1 VTAPVTIRDLMTDPA
16 LFGDQFGGDSFAA
29 WRALL
34 AAFYGLELSDDER
47 ETVTALT
54 GRAEVPSDAFAEL
67 WLAIGRRG
75 GKSQVAAL
83 IAVYEALF
91 KDHRAKLSP
100 GEVATVMCIA
110 ADRKQAR
117 SVMRYVSGLVA
128 SNAMLARSKISETTE
143 AIEFDNR
150 AVIEVHTASFRS
162 VRGYTLG
169 AVIADEIAFW
179 FSEGANPDKDII
191 TALRPALA
199 TLGGKLVA
207 LSSPYAKRGIL
218 WDTHK
223 RHFAGDSTRVLVAQ
237 APSLT
242 MNPTLNPEI
251 VADAMREDPE
261 AARAEYLAEFRGDI
275 STFLDIEVVEQ
286 ATRSKPLTL
295 PPQDRETY
303 FAFVDPNGGGAD
315 EFTMAIAHREDA
327 LTVIDGVWGRHG
339 SPAAIAEEFAS
350 ILKTYRVSRV
360 KGDRYAGRWPRDE
373 FAKHNVTY
381 EASDRDRSQL
391 YLELM
396 ARLNS
401 GAVILPPCQRM
412 QRQLANLERRAHRSG
427 RDTIDHP
434 PGAHDDRANAVAGA
448 VAIAARP
455 QLKSVTRRIAGG
467 FY

>member
-1 VTAPVTIRDLMTDPA
+1 MSAPVTIRDLMTDAA

-34 AAFYGLELSDDER
+34 AGFYGLELTEAEA
-47 ETVTALT
+47 ETLMVLT
-54 GRAEVPSDAFAEL
+54 GRAEVPSESFGEL

-91 KDHRAKLSP
+91 KDHRAKLAP

-117 SVMRYVSGLVA
+117 AVMRYTSGLVNG
-128 SNAMLARSKISETTE
+128 NAMLKRAVIAESRET
-143 AIEFDNR
+143 IEFDNR
-150 AVIEVHTASFRS
+150 AVIEVATASHRTT
-162 VRGYTLG
+162 RGYTLS
-169 AVIADEIAFW
+169 AAILDEIAFW
-179 FSEGANPDKDII
+179 HVEGANPDKEIV
-191 TALRPALA
+191 TGLRPGLA

-207 LSSPYAKRGIL
+207 LSSPYAKRGVL

-223 RHFAGDSTRVLVAQ
+223 RHFGGDSARVLVAQ

-275 STFLDIEVVEQ
+275 SSFLDIELIER

-295 PPQDRETY
+295 SPRDGEEY
-303 FAFVDPNGGGAD
+303 IGFVDPNGGGAD
-315 EFTMAIAHREDA
+315 EFTMAIAHREGE
-327 LTVIDGVWGRHG
+327 LIVTDGVWGRHG
-339 SPAAIAEEFAS
+339 SPASIAQEFAA
-350 ILKTYRVSRV
+350 ILKTYRIGRV

-373 FAKHNVTY
+373 FQKHGIEYV
-381 EASDRDRSQL
+381 ASDRDRSAL
-391 YLELM
+391 YLEFM
-396 ARLNS
+396 ARINS
-401 GAVILPPCQRM
+401 GAVILPPDQRM
-412 QRQLANLERRAHRSG
+412 QRQFANLERRAHRGG

-448 VAIAARP
+448 VAYASVRRMET
-455 QLKSVTRRIAGG
+455 VTRAIRGA
-467 FY
+467 Y

>member
-1 VTAPVTIRDLMTDPA
+1 MSAPVTIRDLMTDPA
-16 LFGDQFGGDSFAA
+16 LFGSQFGGDSFAA

-34 AAFYGLELSDDER
+34 AAFYGLELTDDER
-47 ETVTALT
+47 ATVLALT
-54 GRAEVPSDAFAEL
+54 GRAEVPSELFREL

-75 GKSQVAAL
+75 GKSQIAAL
-83 IAVYEALF
+83 VAVYEALF

-117 SVMRYVSGLVA
+117 SVMRYVSGMVA
-128 SNAMLARSKISETTE
+128 GNPMLARSVIREGAES
-143 AIEFDNR
+143 IDFDNR

-199 TLGGKLVA
+199 TLGGKLIA

-223 RHFAGDSTRVLVAQ
+223 RHFGGDSARVLVAQ

-242 MNPTLNPEI
+242 MNPTLDPEV

-275 STFLDIEVVEQ
+275 SSFLDIELVER
-286 ATRSKPLTL
+286 ATRSKPLVL
-295 PPQDRETY
+295 PPRDGMEY
-303 FAFVDPNGGGAD
+303 FGFVDPNGGGAD
-315 EFTMAIAHREDA
+315 EFTMAIAHREGE
-327 LTVIDGVWGRHG
+327 LTVTDGVWGRHG
-339 SPAAIAEEFAS
+339 SPASIAEEFAA
-350 ILKTYRVSRV
+350 ILRSYRISRV

-373 FAKHNVTY
+373 FQKHGIEYVP
-381 EASDRDRSQL
+381 SDRDRSAL
-391 YLELM
+391 YIDFM
-396 ARLNS
+396 ARANS
-401 GAVILPPCQRM
+401 GAVILPPCQKM
-412 QRQLANLERRAHRSG
+412 QRQFANLERRAHRGG

-448 VAIAARP
+448 VAFSMIRQPSSKTSAV
-455 QLKSVTRRIAGG
+455 K
-467 FY
+467 F

>member
-1 VTAPVTIRDLMTDPA
+1 MSAPVTIRDLMTDPA

-34 AAFYGLELSDDER
+34 AAFYGLELSEAER
-47 ETVTALT
+47 ETVMALT
-54 GRAEVPSDAFAEL
+54 GRSEVPSESFGEL

-100 GEVATVMCIA
+100 GEVATVMAIA

-117 SVMRYVSGLVA
+117 SVMRYVSGMVA
-128 SNAMLARSKISETTE
+128 SNPMLARSKVSETTE

-223 RHFAGDSTRVLVAQ
+223 RHFGGDSTRVLVAQ

-242 MNPTLNPEI
+242 MNPTLDPEV
-251 VADAMREDPE
+251 VAEAMREDPE
-261 AARAEYLAEFRGDI
+261 AARAEYMAEFRGDI
-275 STFLDIEVVEQ
+275 SSFLDIELIER
-286 ATRSKPLTL
+286 ATRSKPLEL
-295 PPQDRETY
+295 PPRAGEQY

-315 EFTMAIAHREDA
+315 EFTMSIAHREGELIVVD
-327 LTVIDGVWGRHG
+327 LVKGRHG
-339 SPAAIAEEFAS
+339 SPAAIAEEFAA
-350 ILKTYRVSRV
+350 IMRGYRISRAH
-360 KGDRYAGRWPRDE
+360 GDRYAGRWPRDE
-373 FAKHNVTY
+373 FQKHGIEYTP
-381 EASDRDRSQL
+381 SDRDRSAL
-391 YLELM
+391 YIDFM
-396 ARLNS
+396 ARINS
-401 GAVILPPCQRM
+401 GAVILPPCQKM
-412 QRQLANLERRAHRSG
+412 QRQFANLERRAHRGG
-427 RDTIDHP
+427 RDSIDHP
-434 PGAHDDRANAVAGA
+434 PGGHDDRANAVAGA
-448 VAIAARP
+448 VAFTMVRQPSSKTKAVA
-455 QLKSVTRRIAGG
+455 
-467 FY
+467 F

>member
-1 VTAPVTIRDLMTDPA
+1 MSAPVTIRDLMTDPA

-34 AAFYGLELSDDER
+34 AAFYGLELTEDEA
-47 ETVTALT
+47 ETVKALT
-54 GRAEVPSDAFAEL
+54 GRSEASQGAFVEL

-75 GKSQVAAL
+75 GKSQIAAL

-91 KDHRAKLSP
+91 QDHRAKLSP

-117 SVMRYVSGLVA
+117 SVMRYVSGMVA
-128 SNAMLARSKISETTE
+128 GNTMLARSVMREGAET
-143 AIEFDNR
+143 IEFDNR

-223 RHFAGDSTRVLVAQ
+223 RHFGGDSARALVAQ

-242 MNPTLNPEI
+242 MNPTLDPEI

-275 STFLDIEVVEQ
+275 STFLDIELIEQ
-286 ATRSKPLTL
+286 ATRSKPLIL
-295 PPQDRETY
+295 PPRDGEQY
-303 FAFVDPNGGGAD
+303 HGFVDPNGGGAD
-315 EFTMAIAHREDA
+315 EFTLSIAHREGE
-327 LTVIDGVWGRHG
+327 LTVVDGVWGRHG
-339 SPAAIAEEFAS
+339 SPAAIVEEFAA
-350 ILKTYRVSRV
+350 ILKGYRIGRV

-373 FAKHNVTY
+373 FEKHGIEYVP
-381 EASDRDRSQL
+381 SDRDRSAL
-391 YLELM
+391 YLDFM
-396 ARLNS
+396 ARINS
-401 GAVILPPCQRM
+401 GAVILPLDTKM
-412 QRQLANLERRAHRSG
+412 QRQFANLERRAHRGG

-434 PGAHDDRANAVAGA
+434 PGAHDDRANAVAG
-448 VAIAARP
+448 VVSFVMARP
-455 QLKSVTRRIAGG
+455 AYSITSTVRGM
-467 FY
+467 F